1 MSLLSDLTEAQREAV
16 AHVDGPM
23 LVVAGAG
30 TGKTRVVTRRLAHL
44 VSKGIPPWSLLA
56 VTFTNKA
63 AREMKERVAALVGA
77 APVWVSTFHSMGARL
92 LRRHGEVLGYPRD
105 FTILDRDDQMAAV
118 RRALSDLEI
127 DSKQFPPAR
136 VLEAISLWKQAGT
149 LAAAATEGAS
159 SYADRTRARV
169 YAKYEEALRR
179 CAAMDFDDLLVNL
192 ATLLEAH
199 PDVARALHER
209 FRYVS
214 VDEYQ
219 DTNRLQYRI
228 SVALAGELRNLCVT
242 GDPDQSIYS
251 WRGADL
257 RNILDFQ
264 EDFPEAKVVRLE
276 RNYRSVRRI
285 LRAASALISRN
296 RQRIERGLDSENE
309 EGPLLLRV
317 ECLDEHDEAREVC
330 RRVAELREA
339 GTPLGEIAVFYRVN
353 AQSRVIETALRN
365 AGVPYALVGA
375 VAFFQRREV
384 KDLLAYLTVAVNP
397 RQDEALL
404 RILNVPARGLGE
416 KAQERLRTHAASRG
430 VPLRAALAEVKSVS
444 ALGRKAIEGALA
456 LDRILRGLEE
466 RKALPARAALSWLV
480 KQIDFLAYAASLDG
494 TEESDRAENV
504 RELVSAAADYDA
516 REPQAAAPSPDGAAP
531 EAPPAGL
538 AGFLEEVALV
548 SDTDRTTGT
557 GAAGPEGGEGGVWL
571 MTFHAA
577 KGLEFDAV
585 VITGLEEGLLPH
597 SLSEGSDGVEEERRL
612 LYVGLTRARKS
623 VALLSARLR
632 RKFGQEIPAIP
643 SQFLDEIPEELV
655 EFRGG
660 EGGAAEAASRWE
672 PGETRRVVDE
682 DVDAT
687 PEEDADPDGIAPGV
701 RVRHPMFGVGK
712 VESIEGRGE
721 GACATVRFPRAGVRR
736 LLLSYARLERA

>member
-1 MSLLSDLTEAQREAV
+1 MDVLADLTDAQREAV

-44 VSKGIPPWSLLA
+44 VSRGIPPWSLLA

-63 AREMKERVAALVGA
+63 AREMKERVASLVGA
-77 APVWVSTFHSMGARL
+77 APIWVSTFHSMGARL

-105 FTILDRDDQMAAV
+105 FTILDRDDQISAV

-127 DSKQFPPAR
+127 DPKQFPPAR
-136 VLEAISLWKQAGT
+136 VLEAISLWKQSGTAAVAAG
-149 LAAAATEGAS
+149 EGAS
-159 SYADRTRARV
+159 SYADRTRARA

-192 ATLLEAH
+192 ASLLEGKA
-199 PDVARALHER
+199 DVACSLRER

-228 SVALAGELRNLCVT
+228 SVALAGDRRNLCVT

-309 EGPLLLRV
+309 EGPRLLRA

-339 GTPLGEIAVFYRVN
+339 GTPFGQIAVFYRVN

-384 KDLLAYLTVAVNP
+384 KDLLAYGTIAVNP

-416 KAQERLRTHAASRG
+416 KAEERLRAHAASRG
-430 VPLRAALAEVKSVS
+430 IPLRSAIEEAKSVP
-444 ALGRKAIEGALA
+444 ALGRKAVEGALA

-466 RKALPARAALSWLV
+466 RKELPARAALSWLV
-480 KQIDFLAYAASLDG
+480 KRLDFLSYAASLDG

-516 REPQAAAPSPDGAAP
+516 RGPQAVSPSVDGGAPD
-531 EAPPAGL
+531 APPVGL

-548 SDTDRTTGT
+548 SDTDRTTGS
-557 GAAGPEGGEGGVWL
+557 GAEGGAGGVWL

-597 SLSEGSDGVEEERRL
+597 SLSEGPDGVEEERRL

-632 RKFGQEIPAIP
+632 RRFGQAVPAIP
-643 SQFLDEIPEELV
+643 SQFLEEIPEELV
-655 EFRGG
+655 EVRG
-660 EGGAAEAASRWE
+660 ETGGSVVEAAARWE
-672 PGETRRVVDE
+672 PGESRMLVDE
-682 DVDAT
+682 DVDAPSGDEDG
-687 PEEDADPDGIAPGV
+687 PEGLAPGI

-712 VESIEGRGE
+712 VESLEGRGE
-721 GACATVRFPRAGVRR
+721 NACAAVRFPRIGVKR